1 MRPLT
6 TNKRLVLLYRTRDV
20 RRLSPVGLCLD
31 CNPNDALHTERDE
44 IGRLNKENAK
54 LQTLIA
60 AKKEELVNAEKSNGK
75 LQVALPGQPG
85 YTAPAAGGAAA
96 KATAPAAAAAAP
108 AKAKAAGAPPG
119 ANTEKKEKKKKEK
132 KEGGKGWSKEDGKK
146 AKGGKGAA
154 AALPLDVTRL
164 DLRVA
169 RIVTAKLHPDAD
181 GLYLEDAETGEPENR
196 VVISGL
202 VGKVPLDEMQNRMV
216 VLCMNLK
223 PVKMK
228 GIFSTAMVMCANEEG
243 KGVEIIDPPAGSV
256 PGDIIT
262 VAGYSSPDKK
272 PDVQLKP
279 KKKVLEQLLPDLF
292 TSATGQATY
301 KGIPWVVEGKGECT
315 CKSMFNAKV
324 K

>member
-1 MRPLT
+1 LQA
-6 TNKRLVLLYRTRDV
+6 RLGQLRELR
-20 RRLSPVGLCLD
+20 
-31 CNPNDALHTERDE
+31 ERDE
-44 IGRLNKENAK
+44 ITRLNAENEK
-54 LQTLIA
+54 LRKLIA
-60 AKKEELVNAEKSNGK
+60 GKKAELVAAETKNGK
-75 LQVALPGQPG
+75 VQVALPGEPG
-85 YTAPAAGGAAA
+85 YKAPTAGAAAA
-96 KATAPAAAAAAP
+96 KAPAAAVTGAGA
-108 AKAKAAGAPPG
+108 AKAASAGAPPG
-119 ANTEKKEKKKKEK
+119 ANTQKKEKKKKEGG
-132 KEGGKGWSKEDGKK
+132 GGKGWSKEDGKK
-146 AKGGKGAA
+146 AKGGGKKGVE
-154 AALPLDVTRL
+154 ALPLDVTRL

-202 VGKVPLDEMQNRMV
+202 VGKVPLEEMQNRMV

-243 KGVEIIDPPAGSV
+243 KGVEVIDPPAGSV

-262 VAGYSSPDKK
+262 VEGYSSPDKK

-315 CKSMFNAKV
+315 VKSMFNAKV
-324 K
+324 R